1 MAQLVK
7 TTYTWYG
14 NEEIVCRFLFSLYHP
29 QTSCSLDVPT
39 TIDKW
44 LNLSKAQGNGG
55 GPPTLKFEDGTKKH
69 NKTITRGHRTPSPV
83 GHWRKVENNKLPWG
97 QSDCDG
103 GGTGGG
109 ESARGRRQIEIKVRP
124 PQAQVFD
131 GARSCCVCVPSSVT
145 GREAPLLAKGLTAG
159 HAHATEDIPILRSLR
174 SVSLCGTPLCPLRVN
189 EVPCYP
195 GNLHGPRWVNNTQW
209 TVDNKINWKDAENKI
224 SAVHFL

>member
-1 MAQLVK
+1 M
-7 TTYTWYG
+7 TMG
-14 NEEIVCRFLFSLYHP
+14 IFVCRFKDNDIEVKRKDGIILLRELAAEVKNFM
-29 QTSCSLDVPT
+29 DFKRNAVM
-39 TIDKW
+39 W

-69 NKTITRGHRTPSPV
+69 NKTITRGDRTPSPV

-195 GNLHGPRWVNNTQW
+195 GNLHGPRWVNNTQ
-209 TVDNKINWKDAENKI
+209 
-224 SAVHFL
+224 